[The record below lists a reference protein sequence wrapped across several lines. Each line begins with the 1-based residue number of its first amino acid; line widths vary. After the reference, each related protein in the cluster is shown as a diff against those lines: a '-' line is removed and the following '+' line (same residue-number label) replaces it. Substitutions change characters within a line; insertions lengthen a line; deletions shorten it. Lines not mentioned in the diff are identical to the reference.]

1 MALRDELTR
10 MVEAYSLTELAHELS
25 LVLHRKSAD
34 AYENG
39 DLIYAERLDVASKKL
54 WELDELG
61 L

>member
-10 MVEAYSLTELAHELS
+10 LVEGYSLTELSHELS
-25 LVLHRKSAD
+25 LVLHRKAKD

-39 DLIYAERLDVASKKL
+39 DLIYGERLEIASKKL